1 MGVGFSSLLF
11 VSRSSPMNSL
21 APKEVVPSSKPNVED
36 GRNKEEQE
44 KKILEEEEG
53 RPEGAALVV
62 PHFPFHSRPGL
73 L

>member
-1 MGVGFSSLLF
+1 MGVGLSSLLIF
-11 VSRSSPMNSL
+11 SNSSPMNSL

-36 GRNKEEQE
+36 SSNKEEQE
-44 KKILEEEEG
+44 KRIVEEEKG